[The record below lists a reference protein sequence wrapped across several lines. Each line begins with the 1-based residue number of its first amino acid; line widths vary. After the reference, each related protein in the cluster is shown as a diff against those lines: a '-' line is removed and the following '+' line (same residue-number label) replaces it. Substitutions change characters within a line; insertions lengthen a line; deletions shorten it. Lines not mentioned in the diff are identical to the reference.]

1 MAEPRE
7 IVTNFCA
14 AWSKLDLDDIMR
26 YFSEDAVYHNIP
38 VDPVRGREDIRTT
51 IATFTTGW
59 ERVDFEIRNLLAD
72 GGLVMTERV
81 DRFISPERVV
91 ELPVMGVF
99 EVSNGLITA
108 WRDYF
113 DINQFMNQLT
123 S

>member
-1 MAEPRE
+1 VAEPIE
-7 IVTNFCA
+7 IVSNFCS
-14 AWSKLDLDDIMR
+14 AWSKLDIDELMR
-26 YFSEDAVYHNIP
+26 YFSDDAIYHNIP
-38 VDPVRGREDIRTT
+38 VDPVEGRDNISAM
-51 IATFTTGW
+51 IASFTSGW
-59 ERVDFEIRNLLAD
+59 DRVDFEVRHILAE

-81 DRFISPERVV
+81 DRFSSSERVV

-99 EVSNGLITA
+99 EVEGGLITA

>member
-1 MAEPRE
+1 MPEP
-7 IVTNFCA
+7 IDVVTNFCA
-14 AWSKLDLDDIMR
+14 AWSKLDLDDMMR

-38 VDPVRGREDIRTT
+38 VDPVRGRDDIRTT

-59 ERVDFEIRNLLAD
+59 DRVDFDIRNILAD
-72 GGLVMTERV
+72 GRFVMTERV
-81 DRFISPERVV
+81 DRFCSAERVV

-99 EVSNGLITA
+99 EVDDGLITA

-123 S
+123 G

>member
-1 MAEPRE
+1 MPEPIE

-14 AWSKLDLDDIMR
+14 AWSKLDLDDMMR
-26 YFSEDAVYHNIP
+26 YFSNDAVYHNIP
-38 VDPVRGREDIRTT
+38 VEPVQGRDDIRTT

-59 ERVDFEIRNLLAD
+59 DRVDFDIRNILAD
-72 GGLVMTERV
+72 GRFVMTERI
-81 DRFISPERVV
+81 DRFCSSERVV

-99 EVSNGLITA
+99 EVDDGLITA

-123 S
+123 G